1 MNNKEAIRNKLNEL
15 RLKRSSKFVQKAEL
29 HKVLT
34 KVAEKKET
42 PAKEQQQQQKTPE
55 DPFKVNSKTLYKLRK
70 KYPVVTDQM
79 YSEAILYT
87 NKYTPNSKEWNHYRN
102 IIAVYNYNQSHKE
115 QSEHDIELDL

>member
-34 KVAEKKET
+34 KVTEKKET
-42 PAKEQQQQQKTPE
+42 SVKEQQQQQNTPE

-87 NKYTPNSKEWNHYRN
+87 NKYTPNTQEWNHYRN
-102 IIAVYNYNQSHKE
+102 IIAVYNYNLSHKE
-115 QSEHDIELDL
+115 QSEQDIELDL